1 MDLPYRRRNV
11 GSSPAPQGE
20 KMDREYDLYERTL
33 DGLLWRGFAR
43 GLENARRRLRR
54 LSLETQHDCF
64 GLYLPTREVIQVK
77 TRAAKR

>member
-11 GSSPAPQGE
+11 KSFPDHRGE
-20 KMDREYDLYERTL
+20 MMDREYDLYERTL

-43 GLENARRRLRR
+43 GFENARRRLRR